1 MVTVIGLNFLSFG
14 PNEKYSKLGF
24 RGAWYWRYLTNMT
37 IAYKHETNKITGES
51 KVIFLNTLFLEP
63 FTNLNEL
70 LQQQKP
76 VIHSMFPVKKY
87 AQFRFIKKT
96 ITFFANCAFFAY
108 TVYIFIF
115 RRERIPTMYGCC
127 VFYFFLRK

>member
-1 MVTVIGLNFLSFG
+1 
-14 PNEKYSKLGF
+14 
-24 RGAWYWRYLTNMT
+24 MT

-87 AQFRFIKKT
+87 AQFRFIKRLSPFLLT
-96 ITFFANCAFFAY
+96 VLFLPTLFIYLFFEGKGYPQCMAA
-108 TVYIFIF
+108 
-115 RRERIPTMYGCC
+115 
-127 VFYFFLRK
+127 VFSIFFLRK